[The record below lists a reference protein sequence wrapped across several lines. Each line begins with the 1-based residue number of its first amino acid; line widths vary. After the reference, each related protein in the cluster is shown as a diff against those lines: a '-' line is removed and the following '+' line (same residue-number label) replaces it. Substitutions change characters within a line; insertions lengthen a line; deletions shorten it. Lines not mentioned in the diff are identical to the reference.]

1 MSTHTHNNHAAPV
14 RNANDIKIST
24 RTLEFAVYV
33 AAVIATI
40 ITAAVVGDDG
50 SENGVDVFNASQAM
64 QYITFLTVG
73 LMVALAHPDRIARKR
88 SGTTSYL
95 MASGTGAALGG
106 EGLVAQAPW
115 PVVVVVWLATAA
127 GLAVVPRYVAA
138 QLPAWHA
145 PG

>member
-1 MSTHTHNNHAAPV
+1 MSTHTQNTHAAPV

-73 LMVALAHPDRIARKR
+73 LMVAR
-88 SGTTSYL
+88 
-95 MASGTGAALGG
+95 
-106 EGLVAQAPW
+106 
-115 PVVVVVWLATAA
+115 
-127 GLAVVPRYVAA
+127 GLAKAGNRVHNT
-138 QLPAWHA
+138 HA
-145 PG
+145 